1 MEKLVYNLDLLP
13 AMSSVPLGT
22 VNSQSKII
30 KIFFQEVIVYKG
42 NEHILFLW
50 NYN

>member
-1 MEKLVYNLDLLP
+1 MEKLVYNLGFIP
-13 AMSSVPLGT
+13 VMSCVPSGT
-22 VNSQSKII
+22 VNSQSKIT
-30 KIFFQEVIVYKG
+30 KIFFQEGIVYKG